1 MAETIISFV
10 IITWNSEA
18 TIGACLDSIRRTCAR
33 EGLGYEVLVV
43 DNGST
48 DSTCDIL
55 NDNAALMPL
64 HITLLKENHGTT
76 RTRNIALKQST
87 GNVICVMDSDAEL
100 VSGHL
105 ADIAD
110 MLVDDT
116 IGIVAPKLVFPDG
129 SVQESVRKFPS
140 IFCKLS
146 RVPRILFKLTY
157 PDTDSYPDFPFGESR
172 TVDYAISACWF
183 FRRDLLDHI
192 GYLDERIF
200 YAPEDIDFGLRAW
213 KAGRDTVYYPG
224 FTVKHHIQRITH
236 RNIFSRIAFS
246 HFTGLM
252 YFFRKHRYCISPG
265 HKEKLT
271 T

>member
-1 MAETIISFV
+1 MAETTFSFV
-10 IITWNSEA
+10 ILTWNSEA
-18 TIGACLDSIRRTCAR
+18 TIGACLDSIRDACAR

-43 DNGST
+43 DNGSSDGT
-48 DSTCDIL
+48 RGIL
-55 NDNAALMPL
+55 NGRAASMPL
-64 HITLLKENHGTT
+64 HTTLLEKNRGTT

-87 GNVICVMDSDAEL
+87 GDIICVMDSDAEL
-100 VSGHL
+100 VSGRL

-110 MLVDDT
+110 MLVEDG

-157 PDTDSYPDFPFGESR
+157 PYTDSYPDFPFGETR
-172 TVDYAISACWF
+172 PVDYAISACWF
-183 FRRDLLDHI
+183 FRRDLLDQVGHF
-192 GYLDERIF
+192 DERIF

-213 KAGRDTVYYPG
+213 KAGRGTVYHPG
-224 FTVKHHIQRITH
+224 FTVKHHVQRITH
-236 RNIFSRIAFS
+236 RNIFSRIALS

-252 YFFRKHRYCISPG
+252 YFFWKHRYCITPG
-265 HKEKLT
+265 RKEKIKT
-271 T
+271 